1 MCPALESKR
10 QGRDPEIFNIG
21 RDSMLWEA
29 NKPGK
34 ALMKEFS
41 THVMKNLIN
50 FPVKMGVF
58 PFMRDVD
65 LRS

>member
-1 MCPALESKR
+1 
-10 QGRDPEIFNIG
+10 
-21 RDSMLWEA
+21 MLW
-29 NKPGK
+29 KGDKLGK

-41 THVMKNLIN
+41 IHVMKNLIN

>member
-1 MCPALESKR
+1 
-10 QGRDPEIFNIG
+10 
-21 RDSMLWEA
+21 MLWKGE
-29 NKPGK
+29 KLGK

-41 THVMKNLIN
+41 THVMRNLIN

-58 PFMRDVD
+58 PFMRDAD